1 MEVTDIQYK
10 ESEIGVIPVDWE
22 VKKLFEISDLATG
35 NTPPTN
41 DPTNYGDEFLFVSP
55 ADLGKGKWITQTE
68 KKLSKKGFSISRKF
82 PKNSILFTCIG
93 STIGKSGMAQM
104 ELTSNQQ
111 INAVIPSSKY
121 ANEFI
126 FYALDYISPR
136 IKLLAGEQA
145 VPIVNKTLFGE
156 TLLAIPPT
164 KSEQTAIATALSD
177 TDALIENLEKLI
189 AKKRN
194 IKQGV
199 MQELLTGRKRLAGF
213 NRDWV
218 KIKTGEVADIHKGNG
233 LSKTKLKSEGK
244 YGCILYGE
252 LFTTY
257 KRIIKNAIS
266 RTDYEEGVYSK
277 AGDILMPGSTTT
289 TGIDLA
295 IASAVLKDNILLG
308 GDINVIR
315 PKTASINS
323 IFLSYYITEI
333 LKHKILELTR
343 HIFIIDLIEEK
354 IRLQSVLQAQMPGMF
369 LSIETQFLHL
379 IAPQLKKRGHLILCI
394 YFSFFNYSKRRY
406 LNYKLVV
413 RSHMFIQNI

>member
-1 MEVTDIQYK
+1 MELTDVQYK

-22 VKKLFEISDLATG
+22 VKKLIEISDLATG

-41 DPTNYGDEFLFVSP
+41 DQSNYGDEFLFVSP

-93 STIGKSGMAQM
+93 STIGKSGMAQL

-156 TLLAIPPT
+156 TLLAVPPT

-189 AKKRN
+189 DKKRN

-199 MQELLTGRKRLAGF
+199 MQELLKPKRGWIEKSFTELCDLVHGHQF
-213 NRDWV
+213 LTSDFIKSNDGIKV
-218 KIKTGEVADIHKGNG
+218 IKIGNVQ
-233 LSKTKLKSEGK
+233 EGK
-244 YGCILYGE
+244 FNTSDCDCI
-252 LFTTY
+252 
-257 KRIIKNAIS
+257 
-266 RTDYEEGVYSK
+266 SK
-277 AGDILMPGSTTT
+277 ERLHNFKEYLLKEGDILMSLTGNIGRVVVVPKLNEPLLQNYRVGKFVPKDVDKEFLAYGLASPNTTMQ
-289 TGIDLA
+289 LA
-295 IASAVLKDNILLG
+295 I
-308 GDINVIR
+308 
-315 PKTASINS
+315 NS
-323 IFLSYYITEI
+323 NQTSQANFG
-333 LKHKILELTR
+333 KQD
-343 HIFIIDLIEEK
+343 FEK
-354 IRLQSVLQAQMPGMF
+354 IRISIPIEREIQAKIADILRNMDLEIEFLERKLEKEKHIKQGMMQA
-369 LSIETQFLHL
+369 LLTGKI
-379 IAPQLKKRGHLILCI
+379 R
-394 YFSFFNYSKRRY
+394 
-406 LNYKLVV
+406 LV
-413 RSHMFIQNI
+413 